1 MKLNIICCLA
11 NDSILGVNNDLYVK
25 IYEDMKYFRKI
36 TSENYYK
43 NKQNV
48 LIMGYN
54 TFKSIGKP
62 LPNRLNIVVSKNHSD
77 ELNSQNILN
86 FPDLN
91 TIFQYLE
98 FKNDIKI
105 FIIGGALLYN
115 DVFTNYS
122 PMIDVIYYTKVI
134 TTNLSRGISTSIFL
148 RLCCLAPLT
157 FIFFIKLNIFKVKF

>member
-1 MKLNIICCLA
+1 
-11 NDSILGVNNDLYVK
+11 
-25 IYEDMKYFRKI
+25 
-36 TSENYYK
+36 
-43 NKQNV
+43 
-48 LIMGYN
+48 MGYN

-122 PMIDVIYYTKVI
+122 PMIDAIYYTKVI
-134 TTNLSRGISTSIFL
+134 TSL
-148 RLCCLAPLT
+148 
-157 FIFFIKLNIFKVKF
+157 